1 MKKTYY
7 SILFIILL
15 SSLLYS
21 QNSNDNSL
29 ENKMNNY
36 KDKISVQWK
45 YNPLRIYETDKY
57 FSPWLDPDNYNTSFW
72 FGDVL
77 NAKTLYPN
85 KNFNLD
91 NVVMYFSPKLAV
103 DLAPIAFNINGDKHR
118 FRIGVGY
125 SLKLFFSS
133 YKKGEDQL
141 YGSTFLYGNYMQ
153 VEAYFEYIFNNKLK
167 IRFAPL
173 RHICIHMSGDILG
186 DETLYDK
193 KKEEFRDVGFEQMHL
208 SANYRW
214 GWFSFYGGTS
224 FAISG
229 FNISNLANLFN
240 IYAGADVRIPIWG
253 EISLITGIHVGAYLD
268 RINIVNRTQGH
279 GQGYPVTHRYDEW
292 TPSIATGIGFEV
304 YRFVIGVKYEYAR
317 SKQLYAYKKMESRIG
332 LDAGL
337 FF

>member
-1 MKKTYY
+1 
-7 SILFIILL
+7 
-15 SSLLYS
+15 
-21 QNSNDNSL
+21 
-29 ENKMNNY
+29 
-36 KDKISVQWK
+36 
-45 YNPLRIYETDKY
+45 
-57 FSPWLDPDNYNTSFW
+57 
-72 FGDVL
+72 
-77 NAKTLYPN
+77 
-85 KNFNLD
+85 
-91 NVVMYFSPKLAV
+91 
-103 DLAPIAFNINGDKHR
+103 
-118 FRIGVGY
+118 
-125 SLKLFFSS
+125 
-133 YKKGEDQL
+133 
-141 YGSTFLYGNYMQ
+141 MQ

-279 GQGYPVTHRYDEW
+279 GQGYPVTYSYDKW

-304 YRFVIGVKYEYAR
+304 YRFVIGVKYE
-317 SKQLYAYKKMESRIG
+317 
-332 LDAGL
+332 
-337 FF
+337 